1 MLTFLPHSGNMS
13 LWNLV
18 PQKGDELQMTDTK
31 ALCDRIKAKGLK
43 FKVIAENL
51 GITPYCL
58 QRKINN
64 ENEFKVSEVDKLSSM
79 LGLTLH
85 ETQAIFFS

>member
-1 MLTFLPHSGNMS
+1 MICGIKFRR
-13 LWNLV
+13 
-18 PQKGDELQMTDTK
+18 KDGDKMTDTQV
-31 ALCDRIKAKGLK
+31 LRERIAAKGLK
-43 FKVIAENL
+43 YKTIAENL

-79 LGLTLH
+79 LGLTLE
-85 ETQAIFFS
+85 ETKAIFFC

>member
-1 MLTFLPHSGNMS
+1 
-13 LWNLV
+13 
-18 PQKGDELQMTDTK
+18 MTDTK
-31 ALCDRIKAKGLK
+31 ALREKIEAKGLK
-43 FKVIAENL
+43 LKAVAEKL

-79 LGLTLH
+79 LELTLS
-85 ETQAIFFS
+85 ETQAIFSLDCGI

>member
-1 MLTFLPHSGNMS
+1 MICGIKFRK
-13 LWNLV
+13 
-18 PQKGDELQMTDTK
+18 KGGDKMTDTQV
-31 ALCDRIKAKGLK
+31 LRERIAAKGLK
-43 FKVIAENL
+43 YKTIAENL

-79 LGLTLH
+79 LGLTLE
-85 ETQAIFFS
+85 ETKAIFFC

>member
-1 MLTFLPHSGNMS
+1 
-13 LWNLV
+13 
-18 PQKGDELQMTDTK
+18 MTDTK
-31 ALCDRIKAKGLK
+31 TLRARIEAKGLK
-43 FKVIAENL
+43 FKAIAENL

-79 LGLTLH
+79 LGLTLS
-85 ETQAIFFS
+85 EKEAIFFS

>member
-1 MLTFLPHSGNMS
+1 
-13 LWNLV
+13 
-18 PQKGDELQMTDTK
+18 MTDTK
-31 ALCDRIKAKGLK
+31 TLCERIKEKGLK
-43 FKVIAENL
+43 YKVIAEKL

-79 LGLTLH
+79 LELSLH

>member
-1 MLTFLPHSGNMS
+1 
-13 LWNLV
+13 
-18 PQKGDELQMTDTK
+18 MTDTK
-31 ALCDRIKAKGLK
+31 ALREKSKQKGLK
-43 FKVIAENL
+43 LKAVAEKL

-79 LGLTLH
+79 L
-85 ETQAIFFS
+85 ETYTERDPGYFFLLIAEFNSSVRK

>member
-1 MLTFLPHSGNMS
+1 
-13 LWNLV
+13 
-18 PQKGDELQMTDTK
+18 MTDTK
-31 ALCDRIKAKGLK
+31 VLRERIAAKGLK
-43 FKVIAENL
+43 YKAIAENL

-79 LGLTLH
+79 LGLTLE
-85 ETQAIFFS
+85 ETRAIFFC

>member
-1 MLTFLPHSGNMS
+1 MS
-13 LWNLV
+13 LRNLI
-18 PQKGDELQMTDTK
+18 PQKGGIFQMTDTK
-31 ALCDRIKAKGLK
+31 ALREKIEAKGLK
-43 FKVIAENL
+43 LKAVAEKL

-79 LGLTLH
+79 LELTLS

>member
-1 MLTFLPHSGNMS
+1 
-13 LWNLV
+13 
-18 PQKGDELQMTDTK
+18 MTDTK
-31 ALCDRIKAKGLK
+31 TLRERIESKGLK

-58 QRKINN
+58 KRKINN

-79 LGLTLH
+79 LGLSLI
-85 ETQAIFFS
+85 EKEAIFFS

>member
-1 MLTFLPHSGNMS
+1 MICRIKFRR
-13 LWNLV
+13 
-18 PQKGDELQMTDTK
+18 KDGDKMTDTQV
-31 ALCDRIKAKGLK
+31 LRERIAAKGLK
-43 FKVIAENL
+43 YKTIAENL

-79 LGLTLH
+79 LGLTLE
-85 ETQAIFFS
+85 ETKAIFFC

>member
-1 MLTFLPHSGNMS
+1 
-13 LWNLV
+13 
-18 PQKGDELQMTDTK
+18 MTNTK
-31 ALCDRIKAKGLK
+31 VLRERIAAKGLK
-43 FKVIAENL
+43 YKTIAENL

-79 LGLTLH
+79 LGLTLE
-85 ETQAIFFS
+85 ETRAIFFC